1 MLKDEDARR
10 LFCLA
15 GQLPEAA
22 FIPKARLGLLAGIAP
37 GRSKIDQPLARAFN
51 HLHELYL
58 VERLEDNKRA
68 ARLHPLVHEFSN
80 QLVPGAEQA
89 GFRAA
94 AAEKLTEVLFDYLRL
109 EAEMQ
114 SQGVEAV
121 IGDLDTGIEWWGQDE
136 ERLYELKILHG
147 ALRLSAHVLTRNPQQ
162 LAGQLSGRVSG
173 YSNPHIQ
180 MLLKQAVEKAPR
192 PWLRPLKPTLIALGG
207 PLIRTLECRA
217 NFIRAV
223 AVTPDGRRVVSAS
236 DDRTLRLWDLG
247 SGQMIRTLEGH
258 RDEVS
263 AVAVTPDGRQAVSAS
278 DDRTLRLW
286 DLESGQTLRT
296 LEGHTYLVTAIV
308 VAPDGRRK
316 VLSCSARSR
325 SSQEESRLL
334 GLVTASRRAT
344 LLSVKTCIDHLA
356 RDIET

>member
-1 MLKDEDARR
+1 
-10 LFCLA
+10 
-15 GQLPEAA
+15 
-22 FIPKARLGLLAGIAP
+22 
-37 GRSKIDQPLARAFN
+37 
-51 HLHELYL
+51 
-58 VERLEDNKRA
+58 
-68 ARLHPLVHEFSN
+68 
-80 QLVPGAEQA
+80 
-89 GFRAA
+89 
-94 AAEKLTEVLFDYLRL
+94 LT
-109 EAEMQ
+109 
-114 SQGVEAV
+114 
-121 IGDLDTGIEWWGQDE
+121 
-136 ERLYELKILHG
+136 
-147 ALRLSAHVLTRNPQQ
+147 
-162 LAGQLSGRVSG
+162 GRVSG

-286 DLESGQTLRT
+286 DLSNGQTLRI
-296 LEGHTYLVTAIV
+296 LEGHTGSIKTVAVT
-308 VAPDGRRK
+308 PDGRRA
-316 VLSCSARSR
+316 VSGSDDRTL
-325 SSQEESRLL
+325 RLW
-334 GLVTASRRAT
+334 
-344 LLSVKTCIDHLA
+344 D
-356 RDIET
+356 